1 MYKSI
6 YIHMKNMSEFSII
19 VDTNDNQKKR
29 KLSKTKNTDIPTIN
43 NIAIFKHTNYTVPNL
58 KAICKHY
65 KLKVSGTKPELI
77 ERIHNFLYNSYYSIK
92 IQKNFRGYLIR
103 YYFKLFGPAFK
114 NRSICKND
122 TDFFTLEEL
131 KDIPNSQFFSYEEN
145 NNIWGFNILSIYNLF
160 IKNNNKEVYNPYTRE
175 IINYNIFNNIKKII
189 KVSKILDR
197 SINII
202 LNNDDTSIT
211 PKKRNEIKCLELFQ
225 IINQLGNYSDH
236 SWFINLNRQSLIRFI
251 RELIDIW
258 EYRAELSTEI
268 KCQICYP
275 YGTPF
280 RFVDTH
286 RLNTT
291 NFIQL
296 QKTILSVISQFITKG
311 TSQEYCNLG
320 ASYVLCSLTLVS
332 PPAAEALPW
341 LYHSVSNNT

>member
-1 MYKSI
+1 
-6 YIHMKNMSEFSII
+6 MKNIPEFSII
-19 VDTNDNQKKR
+19 VDTNDIKKR
-29 KLSKTKNTDIPTIN
+29 KLSKTKNIGIPTID
-43 NIAIFKHTNYTVPNL
+43 NIDIFKKTNYTIPNL
-58 KAICKHY
+58 KTICKHY

-189 KVSKILDR
+189 KISKILDR

-332 PPAAEALPW
+332 PYAAEALPW